1 MEMAYARREHGLLS
15 FFAFYDGT
23 VICVDSPTYINWE
36 SSREPLY
43 PLFLA
48 LLRFLLGGT
57 GEGYLFGVVLLQS
70 ILAGISAFALSEYL
84 RQECRLKEVEA
95 FFLLLIPMAV
105 SLLCRYAAGRGSMY
119 SNSILTEG
127 IAVSGYLLFFRYL
140 MEFVFHHTRKGLLCG
155 AFWHFFFI

>member
-1 MEMAYARREHGLLS
+1 MLGVSMGFYL

-70 ILAGISAFALSEYL
+70 ILP
-84 RQECRLKEVEA
+84 V
-95 FFLLLIPMAV
+95 FLLLRFQSI
-105 SLLCRYAAGRGSMY
+105 CGRNAG
-119 SNSILTEG
+119 
-127 IAVSGYLLFFRYL
+127 
-140 MEFVFHHTRKGLLCG
+140 
-155 AFWHFFFI
+155 

>member
-95 FFLLLIPMAV
+95 FF
-105 SLLCRYAAGRGSMY
+105 C
-119 SNSILTEG
+119 
-127 IAVSGYLLFFRYL
+127 
-140 MEFVFHHTRKGLLCG
+140 C
-155 AFWHFFFI
+155 